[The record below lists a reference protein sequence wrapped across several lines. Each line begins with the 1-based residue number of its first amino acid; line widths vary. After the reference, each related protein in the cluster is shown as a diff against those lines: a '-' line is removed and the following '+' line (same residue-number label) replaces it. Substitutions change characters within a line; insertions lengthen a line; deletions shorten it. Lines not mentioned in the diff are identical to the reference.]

1 MVKEILTL
9 IFTPILAFFV
19 GIFLLGFKRK
29 MVARI
34 HRRYGPP
41 LHQPLLDIIKLLSKK
56 ENISHGVMF
65 DLGPVMYLGAAI
77 LTVLFLPIP
86 GFKQLT
92 PFGDLIAF
100 LYIMVIGSLGMALGA
115 GESGNPNASIGIS
128 RALTLML
135 GYELPLIIAGNTLV
149 VKYGTTDLYKFM
161 TLQSGFHWNL
171 FLLPLTAIA
180 GFIAT
185 YGAMGE
191 HPFDVVVAPQEVAT
205 GPMVEYGGKH
215 LGLLMIG
222 MAISIYIETGFFV
235 VLFLGGGANILTFIL
250 KQLGVIIV
258 MTLFDTVFPRFR
270 IENAVKYFWRWP
282 TLIAL
287 VGLLIVYIGGK

>member
-1 MVKEILTL
+1 MVEKIMLVL
-9 IFTPILAFFV
+9 TPILAFFI
-19 GIFLLGFKRK
+19 GIFLVGFKRK

-41 LHQPLLDIIKLLSKK
+41 LHQPLLDIIKLLAKK

-65 DLGPVMYLGAAI
+65 DLGPVIALAASI
-77 LTVLFLPIP
+77 LTVLFLPLP
-86 GFKQLT
+86 GFKLLT
-92 PFGDLIAF
+92 PYGDLIAL

-115 GESGNPNASIGIS
+115 GESGNPNASIGIA

-135 GYELPLIIAGNTLV
+135 GYELPFIVAGNTLIL
-149 VKYGTTDLYKFM
+149 KYGTTNLFNLM
-161 TLQSGFHWNL
+161 NVQSNLHWNL

-215 LGLLMIG
+215 LGLLMIDHA
-222 MAISIYIETGFFV
+222 MHVYIETALFV
-235 VLFLGGGANILTFIL
+235 TLFLGGASNIWVFIL
-250 KQLGVIIV
+250 KQLGVVIV
-258 MTLFDTVFPRFR
+258 MTIFDTVLPRFR

-282 TLIAL
+282 TIFAL
-287 VGLLIVYIGGK
+287 LGLFIVYLGG

>member
-1 MVKEILTL
+1 MVEKIMLVL
-9 IFTPILAFFV
+9 TPILAFFI
-19 GIFLLGFKRK
+19 GIFLVGFKRK

-41 LHQPLLDIIKLLSKK
+41 LHQPLLDIIKLLAKK

-65 DLGPVMYLGAAI
+65 DLGPVIALGASI
-77 LTVLFLPIP
+77 LTVLFLPLP
-86 GFKQLT
+86 GFKLLT
-92 PFGDLIAF
+92 PYGDLIAL

-115 GESGNPNASIGIS
+115 GESGNPNASIGIA

-135 GYELPLIIAGNTLV
+135 GYELPFIVAGNTLIL
-149 VKYGTTDLYKFM
+149 KYGTTNLFNLM
-161 TLQSGFHWNL
+161 NAQSNLHWNL

-215 LGLLMIG
+215 LGLLMIDHA
-222 MAISIYIETGFFV
+222 MHVYIETALFV
-235 VLFLGGGANILTFIL
+235 TLFLGGASNIWVFIL
-250 KQLGVIIV
+250 KQLGVVIV
-258 MTLFDTVFPRFR
+258 MTIFDTVLPRFR

-282 TLIAL
+282 TIFAL
-287 VGLLIVYIGGK
+287 LGLFIVYLGG